1 MRPPVFRSCFAFAP
15 LALLALA
22 LVAAACGGG
31 GDEGAEQPDA
41 SAQAGDEGPAAA
53 TIPAGEADTRTDGDS
68 VSVQNPAPAEPAGG
82 PAAADGDAVGVL
94 YHGTLDNGEV
104 FDSNRDRGQPLRF
117 TLGTGQVIPGFDDAV
132 RGLRLGETVTTRI
145 PPDEAYG
152 EAVLEFP
159 RAQAPPGIAQGQE
172 VQLGG
177 GTGMVLE
184 VNDQVVR
191 IQNPHRLA
199 GEALTFEIELVELQ

>member
-1 MRPPVFRSCFAFAP
+1 MRPPVFRSCFAFAL

-22 LVAAACGGG
+22 LVAAACGG
-31 GDEGAEQPDA
+31 DDA
-41 SAQAGDEGPAAA
+41 GPPPAAA
-53 TIPAGEADTRTDGDS
+53 TIPADEAETRTDG
-68 VSVQNPAPAEPAGG
+68 VQNPAPAEPAGG

-145 PPDEAYG
+145 PPDQAYG